1 MLASALAPAA
11 VIAAAIAPA
20 LLVLW
25 LIVIADS
32 RPEPARIV
40 LLALVLGA
48 ASAIVAVVVELVLV
62 AVLPMPHD
70 PWRAAGARALF
81 IAALPEEA
89 LKVPLIAVIAL
100 RSRHFD
106 EPMDGVVYGTAVGLG
121 FAAIENVGYVLGA
134 GAGWG
139 SVAIFRSVLSVPLH
153 GALGA
158 IAGAYIA
165 RARFAGVLRS
175 GRGLAWRR
183 RRLFALAW
191 LVPMVLHAVFD
202 GAAFSLK
209 TLAQAKATSADD
221 TSAAVALL
229 LLMLIIG
236 FGTIVYAALLAR
248 RIARRQK
255 QWLSTKRLPPDHW
268 RAVWG
273 ECLLGIGLC
282 FIAVTVVIA
291 GEAGAKLI
299 GCVFLAVA
307 AVIARRCARYLN
319 AAATNRRHAPAA
331 GSR

>member
-1 MLASALAPAA
+1 MLASGLAPAA

-32 RPEPARIV
+32 RPEPARIM

-48 ASAIVAVVVELVLV
+48 ASAIVAVVVELALM

-70 PWRAAGARALF
+70 PWLAAGARALF
-81 IAALPEEA
+81 IAAIPEEA

-121 FAAIENVGYVLGA
+121 FASIENVSYVLGA

-175 GRGLAWRR
+175 GQGLPWRR
-183 RRLFALAW
+183 RRLFAMAW
-191 LVPMVLHAVFD
+191 LVPTVLHALFD
-202 GAAFSLK
+202 GAAFSIKNLV
-209 TLAQAKATSADD
+209 QATATTADD
-221 TSAAVALL
+221 SFAAVALL

-273 ECLLGIGLC
+273 ERVLAGFHL
-282 FIAVTVVIA
+282 TVA
-291 GEAGAKLI
+291 DFELRPGGTT
-299 GCVFLAVA
+299 CVYF
-307 AVIARRCARYLN
+307 R
-319 AAATNRRHAPAA
+319 
-331 GSR
+331 SR